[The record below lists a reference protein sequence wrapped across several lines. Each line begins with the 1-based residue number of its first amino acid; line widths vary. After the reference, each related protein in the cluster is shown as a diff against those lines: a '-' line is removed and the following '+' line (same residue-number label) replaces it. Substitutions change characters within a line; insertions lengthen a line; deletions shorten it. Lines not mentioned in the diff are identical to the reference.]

1 MITQTLQQVIFIKKI
16 GADLEL
22 VTLMQAHFME
32 CKSMGRTGVL
42 NMMAGWGSIWGLHGR
57 WDCIDQATK
66 WIASLWTAVH
76 LGLI

>member
-42 NMMAGWGSIWGLHGR
+42 NMMAGWGSI
-57 WDCIDQATK
+57 
-66 WIASLWTAVH
+66 
-76 LGLI
+76 